1 MTLRLQTLHG
11 GAEVPGG
18 AFRLTNE
25 QIQVAEKLREGW
37 TLWHD
42 WSELEEGDGT
52 NPYESC
58 YRRVALTKTGD
69 WRRGVQWKT
78 VSFGALSDVQRSPT
92 CNWP

>member
-42 WSELEEGDGT
+42 WSELEEGIFLHNVFD
-52 NPYESC
+52 NHIFHF
-58 YRRVALTKTGD
+58 R
-69 WRRGVQWKT
+69 
-78 VSFGALSDVQRSPT
+78 
-92 CNWP
+92 